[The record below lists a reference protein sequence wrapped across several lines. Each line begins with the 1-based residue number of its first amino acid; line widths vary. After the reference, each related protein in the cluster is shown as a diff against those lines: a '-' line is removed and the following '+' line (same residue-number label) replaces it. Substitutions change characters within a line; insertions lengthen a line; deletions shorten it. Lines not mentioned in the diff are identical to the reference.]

1 MLLVAVWVLRWAGL
15 RGYLGVPIDIKLL
28 GLLIENPTFWV
39 MFMLIYPTSSV
50 WPQEMIYRRVFI
62 VRYRPTLGDGV
73 WLILV
78 NALVFGWAHVLYEK
92 GWAIFFTLIGG
103 WLFAETYHRTRL
115 LLSVCLEHALYGCWL
130 FSVGLGSYFLG

>member
-1 MLLVAVWVLRWAGL
+1 M
-15 RGYLGVPIDIKLL
+15 
-28 GLLIENPTFWV
+28 FWV
-39 MFMLIYPTSSV
+39 MLMLIYPILSV
-50 WPQEMIYRRVFI
+50 WPQEMIYRRFFI

-103 WLFAETYHRTRL
+103 WLFAETNHRTRPL
-115 LLSVCLEHALYGCWL
+115 LFVCLEHALYGWWI
-130 FSVGLGSYFLG
+130 FSVGLGRYFLG